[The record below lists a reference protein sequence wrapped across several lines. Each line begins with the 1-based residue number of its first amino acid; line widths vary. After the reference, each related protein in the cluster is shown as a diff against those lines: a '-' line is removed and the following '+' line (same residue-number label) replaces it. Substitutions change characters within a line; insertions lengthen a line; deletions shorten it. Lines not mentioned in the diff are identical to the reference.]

1 MQELRYVYA
10 KLAADEALQAFY
22 EHFPRNQWW
31 ARENKECSTELIAR
45 ARTAEELVREMQRT
59 HLFSINSEAENR
71 ILAVNWL
78 IAKYR
83 EEGLDVLAMPPEV
96 QESPISYEPNCVMCG
111 ERRLS
116 VDFFRSVSAAWRIRT
131 LIQKERPPMRV
142 VELGAGLGH
151 LARALRIMNVSHS
164 QVILDL
170 PETLIFSY
178 AFLTLSFPG
187 ARVLFVTT
195 GNEAKQTR
203 IDDYDFVFVPSCFAH
218 LVDFE
223 GAELFVNTASLGEM
237 GNETI
242 RYWMRFVHQ
251 SLPVKH
257 LFAQN
262 RFLNVIDPGEYSWR
276 WKENESSLRFDATWT
291 ILGWDLEPTWFRCP
305 YVVSIS
311 SRQLE
316 IAATREEPMSKEAAE
331 NRGQAL
337 LAEVKAQDWL
347 QRAGE
352 PPYMNMRQN
361 PFVTDVT
368 MSGTLFRLWEAVR
381 LCANDEAAYL
391 MLRYLEALKHD
402 SQNVFEE
409 TRYYEDLLLARVT
422 QQSSQDVRS
431 YAEDLRTRRSHEP
444 ERRTDA
450 ELVASTRD
458 YNVVAVERWESAGA
472 GRTGKIY
479 LALSKA
485 MGEIDVL
492 AEKVGERDLP
502 PMVLRAES
510 VDQAVA
516 RARAM
521 ERPEVELMGS
531 VGSFN
536 LVRSESG
543 YVAVARSLGPT
554 NLFGECIGERDLA
567 PVVFTAPSYEALCE
581 KLLRAPHQAATERLD
596 ALETQLQTRA
606 SQADL
611 AASAQAA
618 TGRLDALET
627 QLQTRASQAD
637 LAASAQAATERLD
650 ALETQLHTQRASA
663 SERDSAQQAQIDEM
677 RAMVTAVQSNL
688 DTLSRQHQVI
698 ARQVAVLQYGPGE
711 PQKPCVAG
719 EHRGF
724 TLVHYQGRVYGL
736 RQPHDPSEI
745 QLGER
750 GLMALGD
757 GQLISGHSVDGVRAR
772 IDVLEEARELQA
784 ELASLHQE
792 FLVADSRL
800 TESLRQAHAAS
811 ENNTRD
817 LERLAQRWPNR
828 LFGKF
833 SR

>member
-1 MQELRYVYA
+1 MHLSMQELRYVYA

-596 ALETQLQTRA
+596 ALETQL
-606 SQADL
+606 
-611 AASAQAA
+611 
-618 TGRLDALET
+618 
-627 QLQTRASQAD
+627 
-637 LAASAQAATERLD
+637 
-650 ALETQLHTQRASA
+650 HTQRASA

>member
-596 ALETQLQTRA
+596 ALETQL
-606 SQADL
+606 
-611 AASAQAA
+611 
-618 TGRLDALET
+618 
-627 QLQTRASQAD
+627 
-637 LAASAQAATERLD
+637 
-650 ALETQLHTQRASA
+650 HTQRASA